1 MKFERSESNQ
11 FANLYYFPV
20 GLRGRMVRG
29 PVPQSNVYNPMQQ
42 QQRELVSVPLNDQ
55 SGQHLGAHHT
65 GSGIGYKRPMPQDNN
80 QNYPMHGEVS
90 IFVFYYKF
98 GSYFFFI

>member
-1 MKFERSESNQ
+1 MVKSNSS
-11 FANLYYFPV
+11 FSV
-20 GLRGRMVRG
+20 GMRGRMIRG
-29 PVPQSNVYNPMQQ
+29 PVPPQNIYNHMQ

-55 SGQHLGAHHT
+55 SGGQHLGALHS

-90 IFVFYYKF
+90 FITFRVCQFNAKYFIARFYKK
-98 GSYFFFI
+98 